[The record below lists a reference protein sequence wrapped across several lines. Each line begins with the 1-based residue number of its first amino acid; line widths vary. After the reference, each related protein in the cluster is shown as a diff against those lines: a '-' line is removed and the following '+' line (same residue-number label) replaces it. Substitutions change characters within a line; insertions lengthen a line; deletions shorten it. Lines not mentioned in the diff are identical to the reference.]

1 MCFTIT
7 LTKLLLTFFTGTLTA
22 IGAENRAVHSI
33 SEDELSLKL
42 IFNHHSYSTTIQEV
56 ATISEF

>member
-1 MCFTIT
+1 
-7 LTKLLLTFFTGTLTA
+7 LLTFFTGTLTA
-22 IGAENRAVHSI
+22 IGAENLAVHSI